1 MQKILKPFPNLLLLL
16 ILIAIS
22 LILFSCSDDSQ
33 TVVPQEGGEQQA
45 TQNEQAFQIPENKP
59 DPYNL
64 ITSDDLRDILD
75 KKVFVNESIRFSELI
90 AANAVDE
97 DNFPIASIQIDARD
111 YTIESFVST
120 VKENARKMD
129 MDAEEIS
136 GVGDVAYWF
145 MEMLIFL
152 KGPHYFQIVLTNYE
166 TPSEQRKQQ
175 AIKIAEIVLSRL

>member
-1 MQKILKPFPNLLLLL
+1 MQINLKLALNFLALLTFFT
-16 ILIAIS
+16 IS
-22 LILFSCSDDSQ
+22 LSHFGCSDENKA
-33 TVVPQEGGEQQA
+33 VLQEGGEQQ
-45 TQNEQAFQIPENKP
+45 TTPNEQAIEIPENKP
-59 DPYNL
+59 DPFNL
-64 ITSDDLRDILD
+64 ITADDLRDILD
-75 KKVFVNESIRFSELI
+75 KKVIVNESVRFSELI
-90 AANAVDE
+90 AANVVDE
-97 DNFPIASIQIDARD
+97 DNFPVASIQVDARD

-166 TPSEQRKQQ
+166 TPSELRKQQ
-175 AIKIAEIVLSRL
+175 AIKIAKIVLSRL

>member
-22 LILFSCSDDSQ
+22 LILFSCSDGSQ
-33 TVVPQEGGEQQA
+33 TVPQEGSEQKA
-45 TQNEQAFQIPENKP
+45 TQNEQAFEIPENKP

-75 KKVFVNESIRFSELI
+75 IKVFVKESIRFSELI
-90 AANAVDE
+90 AANVVDE
-97 DNFPIASIQIDARD
+97 DDFPIASIQIDARD

-129 MDAEEIS
+129 VDAEEIS

-175 AIKIAEIVLSRL
+175 AIKIAEVVLSRL